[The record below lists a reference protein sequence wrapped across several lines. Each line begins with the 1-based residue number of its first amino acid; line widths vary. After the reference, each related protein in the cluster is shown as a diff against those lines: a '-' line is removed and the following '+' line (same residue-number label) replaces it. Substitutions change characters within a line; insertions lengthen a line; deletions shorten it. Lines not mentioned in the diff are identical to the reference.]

1 MNKKLNKS
9 ENNNVIYSFFT
20 IIALVFWNPLSFFL
34 LYRNTAVYN
43 SKILHLI
50 YWIVFITGIVL
61 VYLTMRK
68 KIKYFIKNIIFF
80 LSFAGILFSIMFA
93 FNFMLSFT
101 LNRETSEN
109 GIIFEPNTKAWYK
122 TVEFDYFAEI
132 NSLGLRDKEIDI
144 DNKDGKYRILCFGDS
159 WTFGWGVDIEHSWP
173 KKLEKFFHDHGITN
187 IEVINCGQ
195 GGACTTEYR
204 KNMAKA
210 VPLLKPDLVLVGVLQ
225 GDDLFQLSRFND
237 TSRDFKYI
245 RSAIRSAIKL
255 YLKTSFGNIITLL
268 RKPSRTIE
276 IKENWENSAK
286 NIINNF
292 NFIQKTRFYTLD
304 DNMQKL
310 FLTGNLNP
318 GLLEVYVN
326 FPDRVFFLNNSN
338 HPETIFCKDRMS
350 QDIKDM
356 KVICNNNNCNLV
368 FVNLPVSGYT
378 GHKVIRTPLDDLTS
392 NYLVENNIVDSIY
405 YSIATSNSLNYIE
418 LTDHFL
424 SLVDKDKYF
433 FLYDGHPNEKGY
445 EEIANYIGGQLL
457 KFGYLEKE

>member
-9 ENNNVIYSFFT
+9 KNNNVIYSFFT

-43 SKILHLI
+43 WKILHLI
-50 YWIVFITGIVL
+50 YWVVFITGIAL

-68 KIKYFIKNIIFF
+68 KLKYFIKNIIFF

-101 LNRETSEN
+101 LNREPSEN
-109 GIIFEPNTKAWYK
+109 GIIFEPNTKARYK

-132 NSLGLRDKEIDI
+132 NSLGLRDNEINI
-144 DNKDGKYRILCFGDS
+144 DKDGKYRILCFGDS

-173 KKLEKFFHDHGITN
+173 KKLEKFFHDYGITN
-187 IEVINCGQ
+187 VEVINCGQ
-195 GGACTTEYR
+195 PGVYTTVYR
-204 KNMAKA
+204 ENMAKA
-210 VPLLKPDLVLVGVLQ
+210 VPLLKPDLVLVGVKQ
-225 GDDLFQLSRFND
+225 GDDLFQLSRFYG
-237 TSRDFKYI
+237 TSRVW
-245 RSAIRSAIKL
+245 SAIRL

-276 IKENWENSAK
+276 IEENWENIAK
-286 NIINNF
+286 NIINKF

-318 GLLEVYVN
+318 YLLEFFVD
-326 FPDRVFFLNNSN
+326 FPDRDFFLNNPN
-338 HPETIFCKDRMS
+338 HPETIFCIDRMS

-368 FVNLPVSGYT
+368 FVNLPSSEYT
-378 GHKVIRTPLDDLTS
+378 GHKVIRTPLNDLIS
-392 NYLVENNIVDSIY
+392 NYLVKNNIVDSIY

-433 FLYDGHPNEKGY
+433 FLYDEHPNEKGY